1 MLIYLSF
8 FVLFYLSQ
16 FSGFRKSMLFLYI
29 LIVLGLVI
37 AMVVI
42 VVLAPIEA
50 AYNSIKDQI
59 MN

>member
-1 MLIYLSF
+1 
-8 FVLFYLSQ
+8 
-16 FSGFRKSMLFLYI
+16 MLFLYI